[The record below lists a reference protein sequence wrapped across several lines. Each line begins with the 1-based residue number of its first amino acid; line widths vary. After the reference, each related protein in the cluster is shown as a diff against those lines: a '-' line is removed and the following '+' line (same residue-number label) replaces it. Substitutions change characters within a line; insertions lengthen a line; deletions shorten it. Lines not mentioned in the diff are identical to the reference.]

1 MQGCDLRLD
10 AGVSVDSRKEF
21 SRGDGRGWATVD
33 EEASKSFRGIGISL
47 GNDARRNCRCVAQRK
62 FLARSLQLKLPQCSR
77 CLHVIVISL
86 MKQQVP
92 NVCRSSD

>member
-47 GNDARRNCRCVAQRK
+47 GTMHAGIADVWRNGNFWRAHC
-62 FLARSLQLKLPQCSR
+62 
-77 CLHVIVISL
+77 
-86 MKQQVP
+86 
-92 NVCRSSD
+92 N